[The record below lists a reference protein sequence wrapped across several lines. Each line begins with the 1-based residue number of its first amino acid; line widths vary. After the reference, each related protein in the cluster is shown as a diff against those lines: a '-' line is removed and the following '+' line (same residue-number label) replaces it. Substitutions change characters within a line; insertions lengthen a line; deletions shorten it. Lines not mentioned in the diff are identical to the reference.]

1 MEAVYHV
8 HGPNEFYFE
17 TTKSAEA
24 SRVACEKADETGQ
37 LIVVFMYWGNQR
49 KTKHYFPDARK
60 YDLSKV
66 PGYHPGVVDHAAL
79 FRS

>member
-37 LIVVFMYWGNQR
+37 LIVVFMY
-49 KTKHYFPDARK
+49 
-60 YDLSKV
+60 
-66 PGYHPGVVDHAAL
+66 
-79 FRS
+79 